1 MNHIKFVVACIAIF
15 AGMSI
20 ATYYESTAIENVEDS
35 STIVKNLL
43 DGNSR
48 YVSGNAT
55 SSNLPEDRKALAA
68 GQSPKVVV
76 IRCADSR
83 VAPEIVFDQELG
95 DLFVCGVAGN
105 VPTPEIIGSIEY
117 AVAVLGSKVI
127 VVMGHSS
134 CGAVI
139 AAMGDTSELPQPLRL
154 LIGQVQ
160 LPSSK
165 KHPIYTLPDAIAC
178 NAQHGIH
185 VLMTGSEVIANAVAA
200 GELKIVAGVQDLATG
215 KFTLIEN

>member
-1 MNHIKFVVACIAIF
+1 MNHIKFAIACIAIF
-15 AGMSI
+15 AGISI
-20 ATYYESTAIENVEDS
+20 ATQFGSAAVENAEDS
-35 STIVKNLL
+35 SSIVQNLL
-43 DGNSR
+43 EGNAR

-68 GQSPKVVV
+68 GQSPEVVV

-83 VAPEIVFDQELG
+83 VAPEIVFDQKLG

-105 VPTPEIIGSIEY
+105 IPTPEIIGSIEY

-134 CGAVI
+134 CGAVS

-160 LPSSK
+160 LPSTK
-165 KHPIYTLPDAIAC
+165 KNPSYTLPDAIAC
-178 NAQHGIH
+178 NAEHGIH
-185 VLMTGSEVIANAVAA
+185 ILMTGSEVIADAVAA

>member
-1 MNHIKFVVACIAIF
+1 MNHIKFPIACIAIF
-15 AGMSI
+15 TGISI
-20 ATYYESTAIENVEDS
+20 ATYYESTAIENAEDS
-35 STIVKNLL
+35 SSIVKNLL
-43 DGNSR
+43 DGNAR

-55 SSNLPEDRKALAA
+55 ASNLPEDRKALAA

-127 VVMGHSS
+127 VVMGHSA
-134 CGAVI
+134 CGAVD

-160 LPSSK
+160 LPSVK
-165 KHPIYTLPDAIAC
+165 QHPNYTLSDAIAC

-185 VLMTGSEVIANAVAA
+185 VLMTGSEVIANAVEA
-200 GELKIVAGVQDLATG
+200 GDLEIVSGVQDLATG
-215 KFTLIEN
+215 EFTIIK

>member
-1 MNHIKFVVACIAIF
+1 MNHIKFAIACIAIF
-15 AGMSI
+15 VGASI
-20 ATYYESTAIENVEDS
+20 ATQYEPLAAGNAKGS
-35 STIVKNLL
+35 SLILRNLL
-43 DGNSR
+43 DGNAR
-48 YVSGNAT
+48 YVSGNTT
-55 SSNLPEDRKALAA
+55 SRNLPEDRGLLAA
-68 GQSPKVVV
+68 GQSPAVVV

-117 AVAVLGSKVI
+117 AVSVLGSEVI
-127 VVMGHSS
+127 VVMGHTS
-134 CGAVI
+134 CGAVS

-160 LPSSK
+160 LPSTK
-165 KHPIYTLPDAIAC
+165 KHPNYTLSDAIVC

-185 VLMTGSEVIANAVAA
+185 VLLTGSEVIANAVAA
-200 GELKIVAGVQDLATG
+200 GDLEIVSGVQDLATG
-215 KFTLIEN
+215 QFTIIK